1 MSLLIILWTPTL
13 RSDEISILQ
22 IRSWDNHAG
31 LFRKL
36 LPFAIFDKCVK
47 CIGMRKLKD
56 LQGSGGEVL

>member
-1 MSLLIILWTPTL
+1 
-13 RSDEISILQ
+13 LQ

-31 LFRKL
+31 LFTKL